1 MQFHLIFLRS
11 LTSALLLSPAL
22 SLLPI
27 PYRLLSA
34 QAQTAQTCSAD
45 AERLLEESFK
55 LRSQGQSHL
64 VVEKLQQALAVCNQ
78 AGDRSRQI
86 DILVELGDN
95 YSLLGNRAAT
105 FKMMSQALTLAQTIG
120 DRAKEAAVLARTGW
134 FYYYVILD
142 KQKGIDCYDKA
153 LDIYRSIGDTSGQIW
168 VLGQLGSAYFILGQ
182 NQKSLDYFKQSI
194 EISRKINSQSG
205 EAYGLLYI
213 SQPYAALGQK
223 HESLDALFQSRK
235 LFQVMGIR
243 SEEARVLRHLGGT
256 YWGFGNSQQA
266 LDSSLE
272 SLAIY
277 RSLGDRLEDG
287 YVTLEIARFY
297 QGIGNITK
305 ALEFMN
311 QSLTSRRAVG
321 ERTEEARVLYEMG
334 GLLEKQNQTEL
345 AIFFYKQSTNIIE
358 EIRQNQ
364 RELPKNEQEIYTK
377 EIAYT
382 YRTLADLLLK
392 ENRVLEAQQV
402 LDLLKVQ
409 ELDDYLQNVR
419 GTKDQRVEFL
429 RPEQEILTKYN
440 ELQKNAI
447 EIGSELA
454 DLRKLDSKNALNSTQ
469 QQRLAQL
476 VKLETDI
483 NTQFVAFVDNPEIK
497 RLTAKLQ
504 QSTDNET
511 VNLAELR
518 KLNDKLERLD
528 AVLLYPLILKDRLE
542 LVLSVPGSPPLRRT
556 VKVTR
561 QELNET
567 ILAFRT
573 ALGNRQDN
581 AQEIAEKLYGWLIK
595 PLEADLKQVHP
606 KTILYAPDGQLRYIP
621 LAALH
626 DGKQWLVQRYRINNI
641 TALAVSDL
649 VTPPHK
655 EQQILAAAFGENQ
668 VTIPVD
674 NQSFQFAG
682 LPFAQKEVRS
692 LVSSRP
698 GTVPLFGPDF
708 SLATL
713 RTRMNSFNIV
723 HLATHGKFLIGN
735 PKKSFLVMGNGDRFS
750 LSDIQD
756 STLDNVD
763 LVVLSACETGVGL
776 TGKDEDGV
784 EVLGIGYQ
792 FQRGGAKAAIS
803 SLWSINDGG
812 TQTLMNI
819 FYGLLQQGMPKA
831 EALQQAQIALITGDF
846 TASGKLRNNFRI
858 ETTAGQA
865 PIPTNLKH
873 PFYWAP
879 FILIGNGL

>member
-1 MQFHLIFLRS
+1 M
-11 LTSALLLSPAL
+11 
-22 SLLPI
+22 
-27 PYRLLSA
+27 
-34 QAQTAQTCSAD
+34 
-45 AERLLEESFK
+45 
-55 LRSQGQSHL
+55 
-64 VVEKLQQALAVCNQ
+64 
-78 AGDRSRQI
+78 
-86 DILVELGDN
+86 
-95 YSLLGNRAAT
+95 
-105 FKMMSQALTLAQTIG
+105 
-120 DRAKEAAVLARTGW
+120 
-134 FYYYVILD
+134 
-142 KQKGIDCYDKA
+142 
-153 LDIYRSIGDTSGQIW
+153 
-168 VLGQLGSAYFILGQ
+168 
-182 NQKSLDYFKQSI
+182 
-194 EISRKINSQSG
+194 
-205 EAYGLLYI
+205 
-213 SQPYAALGQK
+213 
-223 HESLDALFQSRK
+223 
-235 LFQVMGIR
+235 
-243 SEEARVLRHLGGT
+243 
-256 YWGFGNSQQA
+256 
-266 LDSSLE
+266 
-272 SLAIY
+272 
-277 RSLGDRLEDG
+277 
-287 YVTLEIARFY
+287 
-297 QGIGNITK
+297 
-305 ALEFMN
+305 
-311 QSLTSRRAVG
+311 
-321 ERTEEARVLYEMG
+321 
-334 GLLEKQNQTEL
+334 
-345 AIFFYKQSTNIIE
+345 
-358 EIRQNQ
+358 
-364 RELPKNEQEIYTK
+364 
-377 EIAYT
+377 
-382 YRTLADLLLK
+382 K

-419 GTKDQRVEFL
+419 GTKDQRVDFL

-454 DLRKLDSKNALNSTQ
+454 DLRKLDSKNALSSTQ

-504 QSTDNET
+504 QSTDNEN

-518 KLNDKLERLD
+518 KLKDKLERLD

-573 ALGNRQDN
+573 ALGSRQDN
-581 AQEIAEKLYGWLIK
+581 ARELAEKLYGWLIK
-595 PLEADLKQVHP
+595 PLEADLKQAHP

-692 LVSSRP
+692 LVSSSP
-698 GTVPLFGPDF
+698 GTVSLFGPDF

-819 FYGLLQQGMPKA
+819 FYGLLQQGIPKA

-846 TASGKLRNNFRI
+846 TASGKLRGNFRI